1 MPPNVRLLLLILLTF
16 LVGCDDREREL
27 RQWQQE
33 QMKQIQRHA
42 QENAETTRTLVA
54 ANAES
59 RKQFLALD
67 QDLQNQRNHLEQ
79 ERQAVATAR
88 ERVPLLAAALKG
100 TCAILLGILAL
111 GVTGYL
117 LTRVQHDD
125 GSTELEETLLLELSS
140 ESALLSLPLTALP
153 RPNSTPALTVVDQVA
168 SPNDQTKIPP
178 GDNPCPTS

>member
-1 MPPNVRLLLLILLTF
+1 MPTIVRLLLLILLTF

-33 QMKQIQRHA
+33 QMKQIQKHA
-42 QENAETTRTLVA
+42 QENAETTRTLVT

-59 RKQFLALD
+59 RKQFLALE

-79 ERQAVATAR
+79 DRQAVATAR
-88 ERVPLLAAALKG
+88 ERVPLLAALLKG
-100 TCAILLGILAL
+100 TCAILLGILSL

-140 ESALLSLPLTALP
+140 ESALLSHLPALP
-153 RPNSTPALTVVDQVA
+153 SPSLTPALTVVDQVV
-168 SPNDQTKIPP
+168 SPDQTNHSP